1 MRLRTCFRRL
11 YSRVEALLSSS
22 RSRPQTSRVAALR
35 YAVVHKKWRSVAVVN
50 KLIEVG
56 ADVNARCGNL
66 ILATPLH
73 YTVGSGDMERGDP
86 SAADC

>member
-1 MRLRTCFRRL
+1 M
-11 YSRVEALLSSS
+11 
-22 RSRPQTSRVAALR
+22 AALR

-73 YTVGSGDMERGDP
+73 YTLGSGDMEATQALLIARADPTIPFIHERQRRRNIKPADGKRRG
-86 SAADC
+86 A